1 MFGMWKYNFCTGY
14 FSHRHKKGL
23 DSTMNTGTT
32 YYESW
37 EHFLS
42 EMKRFH
48 NEARESEDECG
59 RQGDDAGEDSRS
71 RSSTQFC

>member
-1 MFGMWKYNFCTGY
+1 
-14 FSHRHKKGL
+14 
-23 DSTMNTGTT
+23 MNTGTT